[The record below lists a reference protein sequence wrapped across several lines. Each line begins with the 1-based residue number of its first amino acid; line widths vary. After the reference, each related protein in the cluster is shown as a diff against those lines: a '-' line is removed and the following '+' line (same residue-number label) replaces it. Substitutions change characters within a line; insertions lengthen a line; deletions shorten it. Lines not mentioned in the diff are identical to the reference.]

1 MLNLL
6 FLFTALAILIIC
18 GSYIIYIQNYKSLGM
33 QTLYDYILGNV
44 IIDTIICFSAVTLCC
59 TIATFFGNVPPS
71 LAKSIITFRIAA
83 TVHNGISLVSV
94 AVVRYLLIFHGTI
107 FLIKSDDEILRV
119 IKIANFTISMI
130 MALWDSAFLFD
141 FESSGKYQSMVHQKT
156 SSHNGD
162 NSEISY
168 SMKLSFIFVI
178 IAFSTVQGCL
188 EVQNYKFGEGFI
200 IQLKRWW
207 TDSHQ
212 DETNENEEFGV
223 NFQRIMTL
231 MLLICVVFF
240 FTSGVI
246 YFNDY
251 PLFGYV
257 SQVNP
262 SELIQIFVIDL
273 LWMMIIIQHPIA
285 RKKLAHLVKGTNETV
300 KIIQV

>member
-6 FLFTALAILIIC
+6 LLFIALAILIIC
-18 GSYIIYIQNYKSLGM
+18 GSYLIYVQNYKCLGM
-33 QTLYDYILGNV
+33 QTLYDYILCNV
-44 IIDTIICFSAVTLCC
+44 IIDTIICFSAVTLCS

-71 LAKSIITFRIAA
+71 VAKSIITFTMVA

-94 AVVRYLLIFHGTI
+94 AVIRYLLIFHGTI

-119 IKIANFTISMI
+119 TKIANFTISMI

-141 FESSGKYQSMVHQKT
+141 FESSGKYQSLVHQNT
-156 SSHNGD
+156 SSHDGG
-162 NSEISY
+162 ISY

-178 IAFSTVQGCL
+178 VAFSTVQVCL

-212 DETNENEEFGV
+212 DENNENEEFGV

-231 MLLICVVFF
+231 MLLICVIFF

-262 SELIQIFVIDL
+262 SQLIQLIVIDL

-285 RKKLAHLVKGTNETV
+285 RKKLVQLIKGTNDTV
-300 KIIQV
+300 KIIRV